1 MLRHE
6 EESALMAQTLSQM
19 KQMMMDNETGFGLEK
34 KFGCVKIATLRS
46 TPCTV
51 SNFANLYL
59 ALDAILNAP
68 RLEALWLR
76 AGDRFQRQ

>member
-46 TPCTV
+46 TPCTMQ
-51 SNFANLYL
+51 YL
-59 ALDAILNAP
+59 TLHD
-68 RLEALWLR
+68 
-76 AGDRFQRQ
+76 